1 MLRIAL
7 VFPVFNG
14 LSHTKT
20 CLQSLF
26 GSHKIEQYSNEIK
39 VVLVN
44 DGSTDDTTAWINENF
59 PQVNLLTGTGNL
71 WWSGGINLAIDHAL
85 DQLKSDYII
94 WWNNDIV
101 AEKNYFSNLMTI
113 LNNHDGTTIIGSK
126 IFHAHS
132 KDTIWSM
139 GGLFDP
145 KTGYK
150 SLIGSAEKDQEKYQH
165 VTECNWLPGMGTITH
180 KSVYERIGMLDEK
193 NFPQYHGDSDF
204 TFRAFK
210 KGIRILVYPDLVIY
224 NDTHHSGIRHG
235 GSSKRLIQSMFS
247 IKSNYNISKDF
258 NFYKKH
264 SESLSAYSVLFR
276 KYYNYIGG
284 FLKWK
289 ILGWFGI
296 KKNGT

>member
-1 MLRIAL
+1 MLRIAI

-20 CLQSLF
+20 CLKSLF
-26 GSHKIEQYSNEIK
+26 DSHKIEQFDHEIK
-39 VVLVN
+39 VVLVD
-44 DGSTDDTTAWINENF
+44 DGSTDNTSVWITENY
-59 PQVNLLTGTGNL
+59 PQVNLLAGTGNL
-71 WWSGGINLAIDHAL
+71 WWSGGVNMAIDFAL
-85 DQLKSDYII
+85 DKLKSDYII

-101 AEKNYFSNLMTI
+101 AAENYFPNLMTI

-126 IFHAHS
+126 IFHAHN

-145 KTGYK
+145 KTGFK
-150 SLIGSAEKDQEKYQH
+150 SLIGTAEKDQEKYKKL
-165 VTECNWLPGMGTITH
+165 TACNWLPGMGTITH
-180 KSVYERIGMLDEK
+180 KSVYEKIGMLDEK

-210 KGIRILVYPDLVIY
+210 KGIPIVVYPDLVIY
-224 NDTHHSGIRHG
+224 NDTHHSGIRHA
-235 GSSKRLIQSMFS
+235 GSLKRLVQSLFS
-247 IKSNYNISKDF
+247 IKSNYNISRDF
-258 NFYKKH
+258 IFYKKH
-264 SESLSAYSVLFR
+264 NESIKAYSVLFK
-276 KYYNYIGG
+276 KYFNYIGG

-296 KKNGT
+296 KKLNK